1 MNSQPP
7 AANPQL
13 SVYCDGGARGNPGPA
28 ASAFVV
34 LDSAGQLVHEQG
46 FFLGTA
52 TNNQAE
58 YQAVLEALRW
68 LASYQPA
75 QDHHLIVNFYLD
87 SQLVVN
93 QINGFWKIKDSILRQ
108 KVSEVKKLIENCK
121 LEIVN
126 FVYIPRIRNSRADLL
141 VNVTLDKHLSA

>member
-108 KVSEVKKLIENCK
+108 LVSEVKKLIENC
-121 LEIVN
+121 
-126 FVYIPRIRNSRADLL
+126 
-141 VNVTLDKHLSA
+141 